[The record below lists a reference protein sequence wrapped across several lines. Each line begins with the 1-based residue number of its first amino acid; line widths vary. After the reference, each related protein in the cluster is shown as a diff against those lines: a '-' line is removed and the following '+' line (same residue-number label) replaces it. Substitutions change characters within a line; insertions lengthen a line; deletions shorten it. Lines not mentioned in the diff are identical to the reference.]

1 MKRSMILGIAV
12 VTLIV
17 ISAAG
22 AGYAAYMSNT
32 YSEDNTMDV
41 VVKSVDIYEGST
53 PIDKP
58 MTMPE
63 FVRNGSATISG
74 YTVATTG
81 EGNICLQCLM
91 KNGAYWPLI
100 KSMTLGIGEG
110 DAAGSYAF
118 GIDRDL
124 IPPQSDL
131 PTDWIGMDPDQTFTY
146 GGKTLLYYDFTITI
160 EFTDIDITDDPD
172 YEKLITFEG
181 AEFTFYYAPS
191 NS

>member
-1 MKRSMILGIAV
+1 MKRSMILGIVV

-22 AGYAAYMSNT
+22 AGYAYMSNT

-41 VVKSVDIYEGST
+41 VVKSVDIYKDGT

-58 MTMPE
+58 MTMPA
-63 FVRNGSATISG
+63 FVRNGSATING

-100 KSMTLGIGEG
+100 KSMTFSIANG

-118 GIDRDL
+118 GIDRSL
-124 IPPQSDL
+124 IPPQTDM
-131 PTDWIGMDPDQTFTY
+131 PTAYMGMDPDQTFDY

>member
-1 MKRSMILGIAV
+1 MKRSMVLGIAV

-41 VVKSVDIYEGST
+41 VVKSVVIYKDGT

-58 MTMPE
+58 MTMPT

-81 EGNICLQCLM
+81 EGSICLQCLM
-91 KNGAYWPLI
+91 KDGAYWHLV
-100 KSMTLGIGEG
+100 KSMTFDIGEG
-110 DAAGSYAF
+110 AAAGSYAF
-118 GIDRDL
+118 GIDRSL
-124 IPPQSDL
+124 IPPQVDI
-131 PTDWIGMDPDQTFTY
+131 PTEAMGMDPDQTFTY
-146 GGKTLLYYDFTITI
+146 GGKTLLYYEFTITI
-160 EFTDIDITDDPD
+160 EFTDIDVTEDPD

-181 AEFTFYYAPS
+181 AEFIFYYTPS